1 MRHHQNCK
9 AFVAALVAGLGL
21 LTTQARAANV
31 VNGWIMN
38 DLAAAQDEARKTG
51 KPIFATIRCEN

>member
-1 MRHHQNCK
+1 MR
-9 AFVAALVAGLGL
+9 ARTILAVMAAGILWHGPTPCL
-21 LTTQARAANV
+21 AAPNT

-38 DLAAAQDEARKTG
+38 DLTAAKEEARKTG

>member
-1 MRHHQNCK
+1 MR
-9 AFVAALVAGLGL
+9 ARTILTVVAAGILWHGQTACP
-21 LTTQARAANV
+21 AAPNL

-38 DLAAAQDEARKTG
+38 DLEAARAEARKTG